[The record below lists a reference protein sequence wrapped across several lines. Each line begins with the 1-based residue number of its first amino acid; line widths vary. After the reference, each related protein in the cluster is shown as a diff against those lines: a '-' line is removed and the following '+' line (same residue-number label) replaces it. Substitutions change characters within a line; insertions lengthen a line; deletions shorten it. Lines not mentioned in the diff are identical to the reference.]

1 MTPLETFIAG
11 YAWLIRQPGQGINT
25 PLSRQVKQPIK
36 IIFKAE
42 GVAAIQAEERKL
54 LSERGVRPSFQP
66 APRKTD
72 REASGGA
79 TSERRAARLAQ
90 QNVEAEAQGLVQARM
105 ARLQRQAS
113 RNPQTVRAEPPPKSD
128 KKEDVVEVK
137 PQPFSPVSQP
147 VISAGGE
154 DIVVKPLNT
163 AEAKQIVEMNGGQA
177 VNAFTGE
184 RIRATL
190 KAFNDPTINMQ
201 GSDKQL
207 AHRLIARLKG

>member
-42 GVAAIQAEERKL
+42 GVAAIQAEKRKL
-54 LSERGVRPSFQP
+54 LSERGVKPNLQPS
-66 APRKTD
+66 PRKTD

-113 RNPQTVRAEPPPKSD
+113 R
-128 KKEDVVEVK
+128 
-137 PQPFSPVSQP
+137 SP
-147 VISAGGE
+147 
-154 DIVVKPLNT
+154 
-163 AEAKQIVEMNGGQA
+163 
-177 VNAFTGE
+177 
-184 RIRATL
+184 
-190 KAFNDPTINMQ
+190 
-201 GSDKQL
+201 
-207 AHRLIARLKG
+207 

>member
-1 MTPLETFIAG
+1 MTPLETFISG

-54 LSERGVRPSFQP
+54 LSERGVKPNFQP

-113 RNPQTVRAEPPPKSD
+113 RGPQTVHAEQPPKSD
-128 KKEDVVEVK
+128 KKEDAVAVN
-137 PQPFSPVSQP
+137 PPVQP
-147 VISAGGE
+147 VILAGGE
-154 DIVVKPLNT
+154 DIVAKPLNT

-190 KAFNDPTINMQ
+190 KAFNDPSINMQ